1 MILNKTYYQTL
12 RDKFQNVQTLSID
25 SLDNSVDLSVKM
37 ILEHYQKNESLH
49 INFQN
54 SKELI
59 LEVARQLFVELANDI
74 YLNHYDLPDSFVV
87 GDKLKR
93 IKDNQYYEIT
103 KAEKSHYTLR
113 QVLRKT
119 KVEVSP
125 AIMPDIDYDKITKG
139 FVKVDSGVS
148 EKTIKNYFDF
158 FTKLNNQSSDF
169 PRSNFDMKSVFI
181 SKKPLWDSLSIKNKI
196 PSTYFPNPR
205 EESHLTETRSIPA
218 LSDCMIYFTPKYEV
232 CYQQLLQK
240 GEKIKTIVIFD
251 TEADKLNQ
259 IMQDQL
265 KYKFNVLVL
274 SNSNTP
280 TKSQLIPCWNWF
292 KEELAIIDAL

>member
-1 MILNKTYYQTL
+1 MILNKTYYQSL
-12 RDKFQNVQTLSID
+12 WDKFQNVQTLSIE

-37 ILEHYQKNESLH
+37 ILEHDRKNESIH
-49 INFQN
+49 VNFQN
-54 SKELI
+54 SKESI
-59 LEVARQLFVELANDI
+59 FEIARQLFVEFANDI

-93 IKDNQYYEIT
+93 IRDNQYYEIT
-103 KAEKSHYTLR
+103 KADKSQYTLR

-119 KVEVSP
+119 KGEISP
-125 AIMPDIDYDKITKG
+125 AIFPDMDYDRITKG

-148 EKTIKNYFDF
+148 EKTIKSYFDF
-158 FTKLNNQSSDF
+158 FAKLNNQSSDF

-181 SKKPLWDSLSIKNKI
+181 AKKPLWDSLGIKSKI
-196 PSTYFPNPR
+196 PSAYFPNPR

-240 GEKIKTIVIFD
+240 E
-251 TEADKLNQ
+251 
-259 IMQDQL
+259 
-265 KYKFNVLVL
+265 
-274 SNSNTP
+274 
-280 TKSQLIPCWNWF
+280 
-292 KEELAIIDAL
+292 

>member
-1 MILNKTYYQTL
+1 MILNKTYYQSL
-12 RDKFQNVQTLSID
+12 LDKFQNVQTLSID
-25 SLDNSVDLSVKM
+25 SLNNSVDLSVKM
-37 ILEHYQKNESLH
+37 ILEHYRNNESLH

-54 SKELI
+54 SKESI
-59 LEVARQLFVELANDI
+59 FAIARQLFVEFANDI

-93 IKDNQYYEIT
+93 IRDNQYYEIT
-103 KAEKSHYTLR
+103 KADKSQYTLR

-181 SKKPLWDSLSIKNKI
+181 SKKPLWDSLGIKNKI

-232 CYQQLLQK
+232 CYQLLQK

-259 IMQDQL
+259 IMQDKL
-265 KYKFNVLVL
+265 KYKFNILVL

-292 KEELAIIDAL
+292 KEELEIIDAL